1 MTGFIK
7 FRQNNFSAIE
17 SLAQNLKST
26 LQELARLEKDNK
38 YLFLQAEATM
48 VSSLA
53 KNAASSI
60 NHLVRLNLDNEKA
73 IAVMKTVANY
83 LHTAYIRVYKYTGYI
98 AQKLEQ
104 LLHEAFNLLPSGMT
118 LQPELFAP
126 NEINPLR
133 DNKTPILDV
142 IAKWFKDNAQR
153 WAFQQ
158 QQKLD
163 KQYLDCINNGKQKP
177 PVAVQLCLDLESITP
192 TPVQPVDSVKETNY
206 IDLEKIIDSDRNEDF
221 IKKLEILVKARK
233 YPKQITSAAYSLM
246 DLARPLFSELERSQ
260 KLSQTSRSSDRYYA
274 LPIQTFISFQAF
286 EDYFENERIVSNIS
300 FRDILAKYVYTLA
313 LAFNILPIDS
323 NYQNI
328 PYVVFNSA
336 AMDKLGKSLFNDNQI
351 FQSKEMNI
359 LNLILSQ
366 ED

>member
-1 MTGFIK
+1 MTGFIQ
-7 FRQNNFSAIE
+7 FRQNKFSAIE
-17 SLAQNLKST
+17 SLAQNLQST

-48 VSSLA
+48 VYSLA

-126 NEINPLR
+126 NEIHPVR
-133 DNKTPILDV
+133 ENKTPILSV
-142 IAKWFKDNAQR
+142 IANWFKDNAQR

-163 KQYLDCINNGKQKP
+163 KQYFDYITNGKQKS
-177 PVAVQLCLDLESITP
+177 PVAVQLCLDLESVTLAY
-192 TPVQPVDSVKETNY
+192 PVDSPQVVAQKLAALGDVELEVESETTPDSSWTRGDRLKSGGCSGTIANVKGNKAK
-206 IDLEKIIDSDRNEDF
+206 IDWDNGYSEVYTF
-221 IKKLEILVKARK
+221 IQIHCYGYQKLEA
-233 YPKQITSAAYSLM
+233 PKNH
-246 DLARPLFSELERSQ
+246 
-260 KLSQTSRSSDRYYA
+260 
-274 LPIQTFISFQAF
+274 TFKEGEAF
-286 EDYFENERIVSNIS
+286 
-300 FRDILAKYVYTLA
+300 
-313 LAFNILPIDS
+313 
-323 NYQNI
+323 
-328 PYVVFNSA
+328 
-336 AMDKLGKSLFNDNQI
+336 
-351 FQSKEMNI
+351 
-359 LNLILSQ
+359 
-366 ED
+366 

>member
-7 FRQNNFSAIE
+7 FHQNNFSAIE
-17 SLAQNLKST
+17 SLAQNLKSI
-26 LQELARLEKDNK
+26 LQEVARLEKDNK

-60 NHLVRLNLDNEKA
+60 NRLVRLNLDNEKA
-73 IAVMKTVANY
+73 IAVMKSVANY
-83 LHTAYIRVYKYTGYI
+83 LHPAYIRVYKYTGYI

-118 LQPELFAP
+118 LQPEFFAP

-192 TPVQPVDSVKETNY
+192 TPVQPVDSLQVVTQKLAVLVDVEFEVESETTPDSSWSRGDRLKSGGCSGTIADVKGNKAK
-206 IDLEKIIDSDRNEDF
+206 IDWDNEYSEVYTFEQIHLYGYQKVEAPKNHTFTIDN
-221 IKKLEILVKARK
+221 IKNLTLRAARK
-233 YPKQITSAAYSLM
+233 
-246 DLARPLFSELERSQ
+246 LASELGLPQ
-260 KLSQTSRSSDRYYA
+260 KMNGQDLKKEA
-274 LPIQTFISFQAF
+274 LIASLLDWRQQQA
-286 EDYFENERIVSNIS
+286 
-300 FRDILAKYVYTLA
+300 
-313 LAFNILPIDS
+313 
-323 NYQNI
+323 YQ
-328 PYVVFNSA
+328 F
-336 AMDKLGKSLFNDNQI
+336 
-351 FQSKEMNI
+351 
-359 LNLILSQ
+359 
-366 ED
+366 

>member
-1 MTGFIK
+1 MTVLIQ
-7 FRQNNFSAIE
+7 FRQNKFSAIE

-48 VSSLA
+48 VYSLV

-73 IAVMKTVANY
+73 IAVIKTVANY
-83 LHTAYIRVYKYTGYI
+83 LHTAYIQVCKYTGYI

-118 LQPELFAP
+118 LQLELFAP

-142 IAKWFKDNAQR
+142 IAKWFKDNAQC

-163 KQYLDCINNGKQKP
+163 KQYFDCINNGKQKP
-177 PVAVQLCLDLESITP
+177 PVAVQLCLDLKSVTP
-192 TPVQPVDSVKETNY
+192 ALPVDSPQVIAQKLAALGDVELEVESETTPDSSWSRGDRLKSGGCSGTIADVKGNKAK
-206 IDLEKIIDSDRNEDF
+206 IDWDNGYSEVYTFEQIHLYGYQ
-221 IKKLEILVKARK
+221 KLEAPKNHTLTIDNIKNLTLRAARK
-233 YPKQITSAAYSLM
+233 
-246 DLARPLFSELERSQ
+246 LASELGLPQ
-260 KLSQTSRSSDRYYA
+260 KMNGQDLRKEA
-274 LPIQTFISFQAF
+274 LIASLLDWRQQQA
-286 EDYFENERIVSNIS
+286 
-300 FRDILAKYVYTLA
+300 
-313 LAFNILPIDS
+313 
-323 NYQNI
+323 YQ
-328 PYVVFNSA
+328 F
-336 AMDKLGKSLFNDNQI
+336 
-351 FQSKEMNI
+351 
-359 LNLILSQ
+359 
-366 ED
+366 